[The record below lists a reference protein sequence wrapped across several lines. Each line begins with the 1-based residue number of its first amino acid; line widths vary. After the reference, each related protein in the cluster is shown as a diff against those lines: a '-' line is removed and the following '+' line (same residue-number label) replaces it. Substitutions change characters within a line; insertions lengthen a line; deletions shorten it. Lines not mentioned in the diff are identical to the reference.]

1 MMIQDLMNRL
11 NWDRMW
17 SDEDHLLM
25 KMINLH
31 MNVNDLGLKMMMKMD
46 VPMNQQVYIEHHVNI
61 NLTIHVDHEQNRMDK
76 EP

>member
-1 MMIQDLMNRL
+1 
-11 NWDRMW
+11 MW

-46 VPMNQQVYIEHHVNI
+46 VLMNQQVYIEHHVNI

>member
-1 MMIQDLMNRL
+1 
-11 NWDRMW
+11 MW